1 MAPDEDNIDPDLRKI
16 LQIPDDQELPP
27 DALCDVMIRAL
38 ESPQLLLR
46 SSAVHQLI
54 DLGKNYP
61 EMAIPK
67 ILAALDPSID
77 YWTVRFGCVEALG
90 DIADPRVIKPLME
103 YLRNDSDPDF
113 RAMVAKQ
120 LGEMGSKAK
129 DAGDALIEVLKDKE
143 SPEIRENAAYA
154 IGKIKVYKAS
164 KALCEALELEK
175 DEYAKRQMCW
185 ALGEL
190 ADPSGIEILVKKLK
204 DSDKETR
211 ASAAEA
217 LGKIKHPDVVF
228 PLLKATQ
235 DSEVEVQTK
244 AIKSLK
250 AVEDDV
256 VISEIEKASKGDI
269 LLAIQYYDEY
279 LFNIENDNISKR
291 LKEIKDPIINEYR
304 DE

>member
-90 DIADPRVIKPLME
+90 DIADPRVIKPLIE

-129 DAGDALIEVLKDKE
+129 CFDR
-143 SPEIRENAAYA
+143 S
-154 IGKIKVYKAS
+154 
-164 KALCEALELEK
+164 
-175 DEYAKRQMCW
+175 
-185 ALGEL
+185 
-190 ADPSGIEILVKKLK
+190 
-204 DSDKETR
+204 T
-211 ASAAEA
+211 
-217 LGKIKHPDVVF
+217 
-228 PLLKATQ
+228 
-235 DSEVEVQTK
+235 
-244 AIKSLK
+244 
-250 AVEDDV
+250 
-256 VISEIEKASKGDI
+256 
-269 LLAIQYYDEY
+269 
-279 LFNIENDNISKR
+279 
-291 LKEIKDPIINEYR
+291 
-304 DE
+304 